1 MGGTADR
8 QSWTAAASVGQSGGM
23 ESSPLDGLAA
33 AQGHGLRELLVLAGE
48 EARRLG
54 HHYVGTGH
62 VAVAAIQMS
71 AEESSVVD
79 ARSRLEGL
87 LGRGSAQADD
97 PLQATPRLIQL
108 VSECRAASETD
119 DADASHVL
127 SAIRPGWSRPWHRRS
142 WRSNRSHVPEVPFAI
157 EPPQGRLP

>member
-1 MGGTADR
+1 MGSGLTSPDP
-8 QSWTAAASVGQSGGM
+8 ASAEVPMSDWSDGRSPVMDGRRVSASICGGM

-33 AQGHGLRELLVLAGE
+33 AQGHWLRELLALAGE

-71 AEESSVVD
+71 ADEGSVVD
-79 ARSRLEGL
+79 ARSRLESL

-127 SAIRPGWSRPWHRRS
+127 SAIRRL
-142 WRSNRSHVPEVPFAI
+142 
-157 EPPQGRLP
+157 EPAVAQTVLAE